1 MALPCCCFVILNQC
15 LFQLKFAEQ
24 KLNTQSLLGRINLVI
39 FDTKNRK
46 ILTNLELG
54 DVCQDTFGRFS
65 RPAFA
70 NRFLHAAR
78 FLANC
83 TANKNQRRPHTSATG
98 NSPCAATAHHA
109 TQKYAWFRCRKNT
122 QAVLKASCITT
133 KSSRRDPFISSAE
146 PVKAIIICYDIP
158 SAVGGNKVTSAPPSA
173 CG

>member
-46 ILTNLELG
+46 ILTNIELG

-83 TANKNQRRPHTSATG
+83 TAYKNQRKATHISHWKQPLCSHCAPRNTKVRMVPLPQKHTGGLEGIMHNDKVFKT
-98 NSPCAATAHHA
+98 SPVHI
-109 TQKYAWFRCRKNT
+109 
-122 QAVLKASCITT
+122 LS
-133 KSSRRDPFISSAE
+133 
-146 PVKAIIICYDIP
+146 
-158 SAVGGNKVTSAPPSA
+158 
-173 CG
+173 